1 MIIKLRHARNLKM
14 LTASNVN
21 LLNFLNFLTPKRVFI
36 LIKSFI
42 MLICTFFDFIQFI
55 EPYTS
60 PSFTC
65 FKLLIYLIDTIKL
78 MNDYKKNKTRIN
90 VRIIIN

>member
-1 MIIKLRHARNLKM
+1 
-14 LTASNVN
+14 
-21 LLNFLNFLTPKRVFI
+21 
-36 LIKSFI
+36 

-65 FKLLIYLIDTIKL
+65 FKLFIYLIDTIKL

>member
-1 MIIKLRHARNLKM
+1 
-14 LTASNVN
+14 
-21 LLNFLNFLTPKRVFI
+21 
-36 LIKSFI
+36 

-55 EPYTS
+55 VRYTS

-65 FKLLIYLIDTIKL
+65 FKLFIYLIDTIKL